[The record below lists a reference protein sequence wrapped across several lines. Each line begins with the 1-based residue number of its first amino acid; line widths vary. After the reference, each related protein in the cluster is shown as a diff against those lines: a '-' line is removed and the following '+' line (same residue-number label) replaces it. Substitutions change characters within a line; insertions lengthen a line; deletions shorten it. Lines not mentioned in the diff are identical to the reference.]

1 MNWMTIIG
9 LIPEIISAA
18 PKIKSII
25 DAGGSVLTVIEEEAP
40 IVGTLI
46 SDIGAKL
53 FPKVAPELQ
62 AVAAVTTT
70 FDPNVTTWLQKAL
83 NAYDNADIVV
93 DGKYGPA
100 TVAAVEAAQT
110 KLGVSVDGWAGQ
122 VTLAALQLAV
132 QSIPNLN
139 SAPTANPAAAG
150 TPSLSVKS

>member
-1 MNWMTIIG
+1 MNWMTLIG

-46 SDIGAKL
+46 SDIGANL

-62 AVAAVTTT
+62 AIAAITTT

-83 NAYDNADIVV
+83 NAYDNAGLTV

-122 VTLAALQLAV
+122 ITMAALQLAV
-132 QSIPNLN
+132 QNVPPLTSSQPVI
-139 SAPTANPAAAG
+139 PAAVAA
-150 TPSLSVKS
+150 TLSVKS